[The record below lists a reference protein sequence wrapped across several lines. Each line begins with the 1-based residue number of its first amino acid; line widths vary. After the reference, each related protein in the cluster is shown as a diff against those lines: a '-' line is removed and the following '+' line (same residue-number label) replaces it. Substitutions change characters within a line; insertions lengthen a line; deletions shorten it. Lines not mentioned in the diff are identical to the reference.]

1 MKTKTPTFTID
12 ADSFKAMLEPWHEA
26 LRKAKG
32 NLPPNPNLLDLSRA
46 VFRTG
51 LNYQQREA
59 WTDVAHEIKDYM
71 GVDNLCEVNVLV
83 KL

>member
-1 MKTKTPTFTID
+1 
-12 ADSFKAMLEPWHEA
+12 MLEPWHEA
-26 LRKAKG
+26 IRKAKE

-59 WTDVAHEIKDYM
+59 WSDIAHEIKDYM
-71 GVDNLCEVNVLV
+71 GVDNLCEVNVSV